1 MRPIIVYKGGIV
13 PPKQAS
19 TNELVALGQAEPKNA
34 DIVVLRKNWL
44 AESTVNLQ
52 SQREKDLSVFGT
64 QGRLG
69 EILWQRQ
76 Q

>member
-1 MRPIIVYKGGIV
+1 MRPITIIKKGTV
-13 PPKQAS
+13 PFKQADS
-19 TNELVALGQAEPKNA
+19 NELVALGQAEPKNA

-44 AESTVNLQ
+44 KESTVNLQ
-52 SQREKDLSVFGT
+52 SQRENDLSVFGT